1 MKIRIITPIY
11 QDMKDSN
18 IPFLLVGK
26 DAHGSGIYEIDQE
39 DLSIL
44 LNKMPIYV
52 INEGWK

>member
-1 MKIRIITPIY
+1 MKIQIITPIH

-26 DAHGSGIYEIDQE
+26 NAHGSGIYEIDQE
-39 DLSIL
+39 DLPKI

>member
-1 MKIRIITPIY
+1 MKIRIITPIH

>member
-1 MKIRIITPIY
+1 MKIKIITPIH

-26 DAHGSGIYEIDQE
+26 NAHGSGIYEIDQS
-39 DLSIL
+39 DLPKI